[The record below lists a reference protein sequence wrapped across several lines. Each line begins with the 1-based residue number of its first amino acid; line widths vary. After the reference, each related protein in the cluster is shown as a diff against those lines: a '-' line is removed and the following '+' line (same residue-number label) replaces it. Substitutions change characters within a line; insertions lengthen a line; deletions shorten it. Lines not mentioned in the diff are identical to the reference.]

1 MITRRRMN
9 GASLRPFSKPS
20 VRLISLV
27 FALVMLVVTGVLAY
41 FTEAGVASSRD
52 WVVHTYGVASTLE
65 NLQLTLAD
73 ERASAMGYLLTRN
86 DIEMTQYREG
96 VQRIPRI
103 LATLRTQVKDN
114 AQELQQTDRLEGLLQ
129 QHQAELDGFFAIEQ
143 RGNLPETTQSAA
155 LTSISLAH
163 DEVRALIEE
172 MQEHEQALLKARLR
186 RWDMLFRRNLV
197 ALTLMFAAAIL
208 LLFYN
213 FRFFLGEIARRNI
226 AERLERENIESYR
239 ALSARIIGLQDFE
252 RRKIARELHDSVG
265 QYLAGLKLSLGRL
278 ATKLRE
284 AAPGTRDL
292 VSETLDLAE
301 RAVGEVRTISHL
313 LHPPLLDE
321 LGLSSAVRWYAE
333 GFAKRSG
340 TQVHL
345 ELAELADRLPR
356 EIELALFRVLQ
367 EALTNVHRHAR
378 ATVAEVTIA
387 CTETE
392 VTLTVKDNGR
402 GIPREVLARFHS
414 GLAGGIGLAG
424 MKERLNE
431 LGGSLTVQSS
441 AAGTTVAAIVPVQR
455 LEEAGGAAPEV
466 AEFPAS

>member
-9 GASLRPFSKPS
+9 AASLRPFSKPS
-20 VRLISLV
+20 VRLVSLV

-41 FTEAGVASSRD
+41 FTEAGVANSRD

-103 LATLRTQVKDN
+103 LAALRTQVRDP
-114 AQELQQTDRLEGLLQ
+114 QELQQIDRLEALLR
-129 QHQAELDGFFAIEQ
+129 QHQAELDGFFAVEQ
-143 RGNLPETTQSAA
+143 RGNLPEATQSAA

-163 DEVRALIEE
+163 DEVRTLIEE
-172 MQEHEQALLKARLR
+172 MQQHEQALLRTRLH

-239 ALSARIIGLQDFE
+239 ALSARIIELQDFE

-278 ATKLRE
+278 ATKLRD

-345 ELAELADRLPR
+345 ELAEIADRLPR

-378 ATVAEVTIA
+378 ATSAEVTVA
-387 CTETE
+387 CTETQ

-431 LGGSLTVQSS
+431 LGGSLTVQSG
-441 AAGTTVAAIVPVQR
+441 AAGTTVAAIVPVQQ
-455 LEEAGGAAPEV
+455 LDESSGGAPEV